1 MKKFLLSVTV
11 CLLAIISVTGC
22 GKETTKKIKDNN
34 QKKVEEKEKKLKA
47 KCSAVE
53 CIKKIE
59 PENTVEEVNE
69 IIGVDGVLTNKDY
82 NYYEYD
88 LGNDEKITLK
98 YYKGTTATIEADFD
112 KNSVADKKVDLSKLN
127 ELKPKVQAGIS
138 YDNFKKE
145 IGNVDG
151 VLVEKS
157 QTTRRYMWVSK
168 KGGNVRAAFRTKDN
182 MCTFFTGFND
192 PTNK

>member
-1 MKKFLLSVTV
+1 MKKFLFSMTL
-11 CLLAIISVTGC
+11 CLLAVLSITGC
-22 GKETTKKIKDNN
+22 GKETTKKVKDSN
-34 QKKVEEKEKKLKA
+34 QEKVEEKKLKA
-47 KCSAVE
+47 KCSAIE
-53 CIKKIE
+53 CIQKIE

-69 IIGVDGVLTNKDY
+69 IIGVDGVLTNENY

-112 KNSVADKKVDLSKLN
+112 KKDIADKKVDLSNLN
-127 ELKPKVQAGIS
+127 DLKPMVNAGIT
-138 YDNFKKE
+138 YDNFKKQ

-157 QTTRRYMWVSK
+157 KTSVKYMWVSK
-168 KGGNVRAAFRTKDN
+168 KGGNVRASFRTSDN
-182 MCTFFTGFND
+182 MCTFFTGLND
-192 PTNK
+192 PTNN